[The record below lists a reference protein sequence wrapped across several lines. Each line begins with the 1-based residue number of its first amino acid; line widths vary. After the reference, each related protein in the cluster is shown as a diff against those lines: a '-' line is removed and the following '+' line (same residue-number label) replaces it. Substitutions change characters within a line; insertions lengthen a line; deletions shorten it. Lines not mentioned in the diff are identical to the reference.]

1 MPKKV
6 KLEIQATIT
15 LKCSVP
21 LEFYPLEFQ
30 TPERALE
37 WELNSLET
45 DGGLDQFLESYFTA
59 HLDDCDIKFAGKVIE
74 VKDEESN

>member
-1 MPKKV
+1 MPKEV
-6 KLEIQATIT
+6 KLELQATIT
-15 LKCSVP
+15 LKCSAP

-37 WELNSLET
+37 WEIEALEL
-45 DGGLDQFLESYFTA
+45 DGRLDHFLESYFA
-59 HLDDCDIKFAGKVIE
+59 ADLDDYDIKFTGKIIE

>member
-1 MPKKV
+1 MSQKITFE
-6 KLEIQATIT
+6 LQATINVK
-15 LKCSVP
+15 LSSP

-37 WELNSLET
+37 WEIETLEL
-45 DGGLDQFLESYFTA
+45 DGRLDHFLESYFA
-59 HLDDCDIKFAGKVIE
+59 ADLDDCDIKFTGKVIE